1 MSIWENDL
9 NIKERKE
16 FSGNKKTDTVIIGGG
31 IAGILTAYRL
41 KQEGIEA
48 IILEKDKI
56 FGGVTKNTT
65 AKITSQHNFIYSK
78 LIKDFGKEKANIV
91 IAFIESKTSPFK

>member
-9 NIKERKE
+9 NIRERKA

-41 KQEGIEA
+41 KKEGIEA

-65 AKITSQHNFIYSK
+65 AKITSQHNFIYDK
-78 LIKDFGKEKANIV
+78 LIKNFGKEKRGGYTLYRRYRN
-91 IAFIESKTSPFK
+91 FG